1 MGTTG
6 RFGRVIRAATILALL
21 GGMAA
26 CSGSGSDSG
35 VSVDSDGGGPVSD
48 EAAPGGDAS
57 VEDSDREVIVTGS
70 LSLRVDD
77 ALEAADEA
85 ARIVREAGGRVDD
98 RSEQVPVDETPAS
111 AYLTVRIPADDLDD
125 ALEDLRTLGEVREL
139 SLNRQDVTLQFTDLE
154 ARIQALEISVT
165 RLEGL
170 MSEAGSITEL
180 LAAEAALAERQAEL
194 DSLTAQRTYL
204 GEQVAL
210 STIYLSLLP
219 KASTPAPA
227 PGGFWGGVQTGWS
240 ALVTFFNQVLVVL
253 GVLVP
258 WILLAGVVLVIV
270 WVIRRSLPKK
280 PRPPVAAQPP
290 RFAQPPY
297 PGGPGVP
304 GAPGAVHQPVPPG
317 PAQPPPAAQQA
328 PGAQQVAGPQQPPP
342 AAR

>member
-1 MGTTG
+1 MSTTG
-6 RFGRVIRAATILALL
+6 RSGRVIRAATILALL

-26 CSGSGSDSG
+26 CSGSGGGSDSG
-35 VSVDSDGGGPVSD
+35 VSVDSDGGDVAS
-48 EAAPGGDAS
+48 EESAPGRDTS
-57 VEDSDREVIVTGS
+57 VEDSDRQVIVTGS

-77 ALEAADEA
+77 ALDAADQA

-125 ALEDLRTLGEVREL
+125 TLEDLRTLGEVREL
-139 SLNRQDVTLQFTDLE
+139 SLNRQDVTLQFTDLD

-219 KASTPAPA
+219 RATTPAPA

-258 WILLAGVVLVIV
+258 WIILAGVVLVIV
-270 WVIRRSLPKK
+270 WVVRRTLPKK
-280 PRPPVAAQPP
+280 PRPPAAPQAV
-290 RFAQPPY
+290 RFPQPPY
-297 PGGPGVP
+297 PGGPV
-304 GAPGAVHQPVPPG
+304 
-317 PAQPPPAAQQA
+317 AQQQP
-328 PGAQQVAGPQQPPP
+328 PGAQQQPPGP
-342 AAR
+342 GQAPPSSR